1 MKIDTN
7 YLREVMRRLIETPSP
22 TGDCDAG
29 IDLCRTILC
38 AIDAKAQIE
47 ITRKGDLILC
57 LPGRNQD
64 APRALTAHIDTLGAV
79 VSRVYDNGRLQ
90 LAQLGS
96 YFWSSIENENVSIS
110 TADGRIFRGTVLP
123 RGASYHAHLTDSE
136 IDDLN
141 RTAANIEVRIDALTE
156 TCEETYELG
165 IRVGDYVHFDTRYEE
180 SNGFIKARHLDD
192 KACLAATF
200 AAFKLM
206 QENGMQ
212 PHQTSYLQIGTYEEV
227 LHGGACL
234 PERIAELVALD
245 IAPSGEAMNTRETAV
260 SLCVLD
266 KDGPYDR
273 QLSLKLQEIAAANDI
288 ELRPGIYARYSSDG
302 KAFWKAGG
310 DARVALF
317 GPGVDATHGYE
328 RTHLSAL
335 EDTAKLVV
343 AYLMS
348 EH

>member
-1 MKIDTN
+1 MKIN
-7 YLREVMRRLIETPSP
+7 SCYLRDVMRRLIETPSP
-22 TGDCDAG
+22 TGDCNAG

-38 AIDAKAQIE
+38 DINPASLIE
-47 ITRKGDLILC
+47 ITRKGDLILTI
-57 LPGRNQD
+57 PGRHDD

-79 VSRVYDNGRLQ
+79 VSRIYDNGRLQ

-123 RGASYHAHLTDSE
+123 RGASYHAHLADSE
-136 IDDLN
+136 IDNLN
-141 RTAANIEVRIDALTE
+141 RTSASFEVRIDARTE

-165 IRVGDYVHFDTRYEE
+165 IRVGDYVRLDTRYEE

-200 AAFKLM
+200 AAFKAM
-206 QENGMQ
+206 HETGMQ

-260 SLCVLD
+260 SLCILD

-273 QLSLKLQEIAAANDI
+273 QLSLKLQEIAAANEI
-288 ELRPGIYARYSSDG
+288 ELRPGIYPRYSSDG

-328 RTHLSAL
+328 RTHIDAL
-335 EDTAKLVV
+335 EDTTKLIV

>member
-1 MKIDTN
+1 MKIDN
-7 YLREVMRRLIETPSP
+7 SYLRKTLRQLIETPSP
-22 TGDCDAG
+22 TGDCNAG

-38 AIDAKAQIE
+38 AINPNSQIE

-57 LPGRNQD
+57 IPGRNQD

-110 TADGRIFRGTVLP
+110 TADGRIFRGTILP
-123 RGASYHAHLTDSE
+123 RGASYHAHLADSE

-141 RTAANIEVRIDALTE
+141 RTSATTEVRIDALTE
-156 TCEETYELG
+156 TCEETYALG
-165 IRVGDYVHFDTRYEE
+165 IRVGDYVQFDTRYEE

-200 AAFKLM
+200 AAFKAM
-206 QENGMQ
+206 HENGLQ

-234 PERIAELVALD
+234 PERIAELIALD
-245 IAPSGEAMNTRETAV
+245 IAPRGEAMNTRETAV

-273 QLSLKLQEIAAANDI
+273 QLSLKLQEIASANDI

-328 RTHLSAL
+328 RTYIDAL
-335 EDTAKLVV
+335 EDTAKLVA